1 MANGA
6 TENKLRIDKWLWF
19 ARVAKTRTLAKK
31 LVTTGKVRVDSNK
44 INSASFSVN
53 PGHVLTIT
61 LERKILIYEI
71 LELGSRRGPY
81 SEAQLLYNDLSP
93 KIEPAEKQAAAYE
106 KGTISSDKR
115 PDKRQRR
122 QLQAL
127 KQENML

>member
-1 MANGA
+1 MVKGA
-6 TENKLRIDKWLWF
+6 PENRLRIDKWLWF

-31 LVTTGKVRVDSNK
+31 LVTTGKIRVDSNK

-61 LERKILIYEI
+61 LERRILIYEI
-71 LELGSRRGPY
+71 LELGNRRGPY
-81 SEAQLLYNDLSP
+81 VDAQLLYNDLSP
-93 KIEPAEKQAAAYE
+93 KIEPAAKDSEYS
-106 KGTISSDKR
+106 KGTISSGKR

-127 KQENML
+127 KQDNML

>member
-31 LVTTGKVRVDSNK
+31 LVTTGKIRVDSNK
-44 INSASFSVN
+44 ITSASFSVN
-53 PGHVLTIT
+53 PGHVLTIAQ
-61 LERKILIYEI
+61 ERKILIYEI

-93 KIEPAEKQAAAYE
+93 IVKPAEKQATAYD
-106 KGTISSDKR
+106 KGSISTGKR

>member
-31 LVTTGKVRVDSNK
+31 LVTTGKIRVDSNK
-44 INSASFSVN
+44 ITSASFSVN
-53 PGHVLTIT
+53 PGHVLTIAQ
-61 LERKILIYEI
+61 ERKILIYEI

-93 KIEPAEKQAAAYE
+93 IVEPAEKQATAYD
-106 KGTISSDKR
+106 KGSISTGKR